1 MDILSHLS
9 FLPLVIDYSQ
19 STGNMSQKD
28 EDNLRLGL
36 QQHGRLRR
44 IVLQAPSSSLGTWLE
59 PMNEPFPRLWDLSL
73 SSTSVEEMNPRFL
86 ETLQAP
92 VLRRLSLHGISLS
105 AGLPLPSSA
114 ITLSTLSLTRI
125 GVSSCFPPGHLATQL
140 QCLSHLEE
148 LSIDFTFSKSLLG
161 SKGDLLLSPTPPVTL
176 STLKRLI
183 FGGEDVYLD
192 NLVAQINIPL
202 LEQLTLTLLF
212 DFTYTIVNLA
222 EFIHRAEGFQC
233 IVAKVIF
240 NKDTVSITSDAGGY
254 DQRGIGKLSL
264 RVNCKPFDWKIDTAT
279 QVCNALKKVFSAVEM
294 LTLELDVDGMPSDW
308 ENTLDSTGMVWHDL
322 LLPFIGVKK
331 LHIGSS
337 LAIELSKALESVAGG
352 LILELLPE
360 LQETRVQ
367 LMTDDTKKLFSRFI
381 KTRES
386 IGRPVHLIGPRP
398 HFNRDPVAEVRSFS
412 SPASSTSS
420 LAPSP
425 GPSTPPPLPNVAFSS
440 PAHSPNLSYHSPPHP
455 LVYTPSPIPQPHP
468 LPYIPPAPLVLG
480 VYIHPALFSPSLLY
494 DMRSHPS
501 RSNLRLSPAIL
512 ATPASS
518 PPLPSLA
525 LRVGDLP
532 WVFTVWPNFR
542 PLPGNAVVTIQD
554 VLLTIY
560 FHLRTAVKGTEYEA
574 MRKSEKAEIFEAF
587 ERRVGTDPVQRGK
600 ELQRVD
606 FLCGRFLAQG
616 LVRSWSTDSV
626 WDVVITR

>member
-9 FLPLVIDYSQ
+9 FLPLVIDYSE
-19 STGNMSQKD
+19 STGTLAQKD

-36 QQHGRLRR
+36 QQLGRLRR
-44 IVLQAPSSSLGTWLE
+44 IVLQAPSSSLRTWLE
-59 PMNEPFPRLWDLSL
+59 PMNKPFSRLWDLSL

-105 AGLPLPSSA
+105 TGLPLPSSA
-114 ITLSTLSLTRI
+114 IALSTLSLTRI
-125 GVSSCFPPGHLATQL
+125 GASSYFSLGHLVTQL
-140 QCLSHLEE
+140 QCLPHLEE
-148 LSIDFTFSKSLLG
+148 LSIDFAFSKYLPG
-161 SKGDLLLSPTPPVTL
+161 NEGELLLSSNPLVILPTLRQLT
-176 STLKRLI
+176 

-192 NLVAQINIPL
+192 NLVARINIPL
-202 LEQLTLTLLF
+202 LEQLTLTLPF

-233 IVAKVIF
+233 IVAKIIF
-240 NKDTVSITSDAGGY
+240 NRDTVSITSDADGY

-264 RVNCKPFDWKIDTAT
+264 RVNCKPFDWKIDSAT
-279 QVCNALKKVFSAVEM
+279 QVCDALKTVLSTVEV

-308 ENTLDSTGMVWHDL
+308 ENTLDGTAMVWHDL

-331 LHIGSS
+331 LYIDSS
-337 LAIELSKALESVAGG
+337 LAIELSKALESVAGR

-360 LQETRVQ
+360 LQEFRVQ
-367 LMTDDTKKLFSRFI
+367 PMIYYAKNLFSGFI
-381 KTRES
+381 ETRES
-386 IGRPVHLIGPRP
+386 VGRPVHLIGPRLR
-398 HFNRDPVAEVRSFS
+398 FNPIPVAEVRSFS
-412 SPASSTSS
+412 SPASSSP
-420 LAPSP
+420 APSP
-425 GPSTPPPLPNVAFSS
+425 GPLTPPPLPNVAFSS
-440 PAHSPNLSYHSPPHP
+440 PAHSPNLSYYSPPHP
-455 LVYTPSPIPQPHP
+455 LVYTPSPIPQPHR
-468 LPYIPPAPLVLG
+468 LPYIPLPPAPLVLG
-480 VYIHPALFSPSLLY
+480 VHIHPALFSPSLLY

-501 RSNLRLSPAIL
+501 QSNLRLSPAIL

-542 PLPGNAVVTIQD
+542 ALPGNAVVTIQD

-574 MRKSEKAEIFEAF
+574 MGKSDKAEIFEAF

-616 LVRSWSTDSV
+616 LVRY
-626 WDVVITR
+626 